1 MSTAN
6 RPAAIEARGI
16 TVSFGAS
23 RVLSGVDLRVPAGT
37 IHGLIGPN
45 GSGKTTLLNVIS
57 GFVRQSSG
65 EVLSEGRRLR
75 RGSPNGAAA
84 RGIGRTFQSVRLF
97 PRLSVRE
104 NIEAGALAR
113 GGSSATARRR
123 GEELIEQFG
132 LGGIAEA
139 EAAKVPYGTERLV
152 SVARALAGDPSSLL
166 LDEPCAGLDER
177 ETAELLEMLVRVR
190 GDLGISLLVIEHDMT
205 FISGL
210 CSTVQVLANGST
222 IALGTPDAVLADPLV
237 IDAYLGA

>member
-1 MSTAN
+1 MN
-6 RPAAIEARGI
+6 GIDAIETRGI

-23 RVLSGVDLRVPAGT
+23 RVLSDVDLRVPVGT

-65 EVLSEGRRLR
+65 EVLSEGRVLR

-104 NIEAGALAR
+104 NIEVGALA
-113 GGSSATARRR
+113 GGSSAAVARRR
-123 GEELIEQFG
+123 GEDLIARLG
-132 LGGIAEA
+132 LGRIAET
-139 EAAKVPYGTERLV
+139 EAAQVPYGSERLV
-152 SVARALAGDPSSLL
+152 SIARVLAGQPTSLL

-177 ETAELLEMLVRVR
+177 ETAELLEMLIDVNA
-190 GDLGISLLVIEHDMT
+190 DLGLSILVIEHDMT

-210 CSTVQVLANGST
+210 CSTVQVLANGRT
-222 IALGTPDAVLADPLV
+222 IALGAPDAVLADQPV
-237 IDAYLGA
+237 IDAYLGS